1 MVRYNGHMPATHLDS
16 VHNSRRRVLIVG
28 GLTRL
33 ERQYRTSL
41 PGVCVDVA
49 NVDSSRLKH
58 AVGEAD
64 AVLIIVSHV
73 SHAAVARVQ
82 RQARRSGVPVFRSTS
97 SGATALSR
105 LICELSQE
113 FQGG

>member
-1 MVRYNGHMPATHLDS
+1 MTAIQPDS
-16 VHNSRRRVLIVG
+16 VRDSRRRVLVVG

-41 PGVCVDVA
+41 PGVRVEVA

-113 FQGG
+113 SQGG

>member
-1 MVRYNGHMPATHLDS
+1 MAALPGA
-16 VHNSRRRVLIVG
+16 VHNSRRRVLVVG

-33 ERQYRTSL
+33 ERQYRTAF
-41 PGVCVDVA
+41 PGVRVDVA
-49 NVDSSRLKH
+49 NVDSSRLKN

-82 RQARRSGVPVFRSTS
+82 RQARRSGVPVFHSTS
-97 SGATALSR
+97 SGAIALSR

-113 FQGG
+113 SKVG